1 MFLVSRWLSVS
12 NRASFSLE
20 RHSSFVRIRTGANAE
35 PIKPENSPTPCSMQK
50 AEDVLGGSV
59 CVCVASASDLLITC
73 CVPAPV
79 PACCSSPA
87 VGRPFSVLLFPFF
100 LLLSSLLFFRRG
112 EGFLF
117 FFLSFFFSRPVPP
130 VRFAHLIRH
139 VIRRRPSVSAAIVA
153 ARRSR
158 TVSFRESMSHLNDPL
173 FPALV
178 KHTHRERIWSPF
190 FVFVQSPRSLFRLM
204 QCQQQCE

>member
-87 VGRPFSVLLFPFF
+87 VGRPFSVLLFPFSCF
-100 LLLSSLLFFRRG
+100 SRRFYFSG
-112 EGFLF
+112 GGKVFLF
-117 FFLSFFFSRPVPP
+117 FSFFF
-130 VRFAHLIRH
+130 FL
-139 VIRRRPSVSAAIVA
+139 AAG
-153 ARRSR
+153 SSG
-158 TVSFRESMSHLNDPL
+158 SFRPLNPPRN
-173 FPALV
+173 PAAPV
-178 KHTHRERIWSPF
+178 GVGRHCCGAPIADR
-190 FVFVQSPRSLFRLM
+190 FVPGID
-204 QCQQQCE
+204 EPI

>member
-1 MFLVSRWLSVS
+1 M
-12 NRASFSLE
+12 
-20 RHSSFVRIRTGANAE
+20 
-35 PIKPENSPTPCSMQK
+35 
-50 AEDVLGGSV
+50 
-59 CVCVASASDLLITC
+59 CVCSVGVRFADHLLRSSAGS
-73 CVPAPV
+73 
-79 PACCSSPA
+79 
-87 VGRPFSVLLFPFF
+87 SVLFQPSGRSSIFCSFISFFPA
-100 LLLSSLLFFRRG
+100 SLVAFIFQ
-112 EGFLF
+112 EGGRFSF
-117 FFLSFFFSRPVPP
+117 FFLSSFFSRPVPP

-204 QCQQQCE
+204 QCQQDCE